1 MPGQNLRWAAAVLKS
16 FLFFLLKTLD
26 NSGFMVYSRDI
37 EKKSTF
43 KEDFKMMVMGW
54 REQMISKVISRYG
67 FENKNTVQFFEA
79 LRTGNDEK
87 IIKTYHKIMK
97 GEE

>member
-1 MPGQNLRWAAAVLKS
+1 
-16 FLFFLLKTLD
+16 
-26 NSGFMVYSRDI
+26 
-37 EKKSTF
+37 
-43 KEDFKMMVMGW
+43 MMVMGW

-67 FENKNTVQFFEA
+67 FENKNTIQCFEA
-79 LRTGNDEK
+79 LQTGNDEK